1 LRAPAKTFQDAL
13 EKGGVGVSGDLSEHD
28 GQCAAAGAAALQH
41 RPIVEAPRS

>member
-28 GQCAAAGAAALQH
+28 GQCAAAGAAALA
-41 RPIVEAPRS
+41 APADR